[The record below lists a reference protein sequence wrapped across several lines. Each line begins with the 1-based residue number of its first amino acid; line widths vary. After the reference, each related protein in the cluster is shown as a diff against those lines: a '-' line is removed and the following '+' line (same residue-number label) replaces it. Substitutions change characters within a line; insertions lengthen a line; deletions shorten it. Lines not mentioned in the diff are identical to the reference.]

1 MLNKMLKRKVTYEDY
16 QELSG
21 ESNLNLEEIL
31 DLFERLNW
39 TKDTFMYF
47 IINEVNTLQ
56 IAFRSTDKYLIEI
69 LNDSDGMVFPQK
81 YATKQETI
89 SQIEYYYGTN
99 EINTNGFYD
108 VPVGNKTLDD
118 IINGN

>member
-1 MLNKMLKRKVTYEDY
+1 MLERKVTYEDY

-89 SQIEYYYGTN
+89 SQIEYYYGTS